1 MVIKISNK
9 EYQRLKG
16 RKAKAGFLGK
26 IAGKKASNY
35 LIGGA
40 LLTMVNKF
48 APTQILGDFR
58 LAGNMALVGLI
69 PKLGQKSLLDA
80 GLTIGVSTA
89 INKYVWPR
97 VAGRV
102 PQLGSAQAATEVVG
116 GRINAAVFTQ

>member
-1 MVIKISNK
+1 
-9 EYQRLKG
+9 
-16 RKAKAGFLGK
+16 
-26 IAGKKASNY
+26 
-35 LIGGA
+35 
-40 LLTMVNKF
+40 MVNKF

-102 PQLGSAQAATEVVG
+102 PQIGTAQAATESVG
-116 GRINAAVFTQ
+116 GRINQAVFNQ

>member
-1 MVIKISNK
+1 MRISSK

-16 RKAKAGFLGK
+16 RKSKAGFLGK

-58 LAGNMALVGLI
+58 LAGNMALVGLV
-69 PKLGQKSLLDA
+69 PKIGQKSMLDA
-80 GLTIGVSTA
+80 GLTVGVSTA
-89 INKYVWPR
+89 INKYLWPEFSR
-97 VAGRV
+97 RV
-102 PQLGSAQAATEVVG
+102 PQLGTAQTTAEAVG
-116 GRINAAVFTQ
+116 GRINAAVFNQ

>member
-1 MVIKISNK
+1 MVQTWK
-9 EYQRLKG
+9 EKYKELKG
-16 RKAKAGFLGK
+16 KKQKTKFLGK
-26 IAGKKASNY
+26 LGGKKATNY
-35 LIGGA
+35 LIGGS

-58 LAGNMALVGLI
+58 LAGKMALVGLI

-102 PQLGSAQAATEVVG
+102 PQLGTAQAATEAVG
-116 GRINAAVFTQ
+116 GRINQAVFNQ